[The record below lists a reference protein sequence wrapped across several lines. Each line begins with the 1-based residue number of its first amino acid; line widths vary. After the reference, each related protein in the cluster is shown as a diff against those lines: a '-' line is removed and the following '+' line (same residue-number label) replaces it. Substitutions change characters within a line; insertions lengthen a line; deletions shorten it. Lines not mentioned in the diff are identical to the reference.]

1 MPAGGCEVGQRA
13 ASKPMYPP
21 SIHLLRWLAM
31 QPLLPLVGG
40 RGRRLRERDCSGCAR
55 AWVVRAGHPS
65 GPATQRAHATAVRR
79 GRGLSR
85 TGAPNI
91 NWHHVLLGT
100 ASWGAV
106 AVGCDG
112 SRDSRVAA
120 GRARPRASWLASGR
134 PGHAGAGAPGTQS
147 IPGSIAGQGR
157 AVFFAWLTS
166 HGSSNQELRQPGRGR
181 GCAASWAMAGR
192 LSSVKPV
199 LEAQPASATTQCIH
213 AIHASTPGGQTAPC
227 GPTRCQHT
235 TAEHA
240 DKRYIDGAEPFRP
253 RVTCCTP
260 RTPLPKSPVKRTFP
274 HLSRSSSR
282 EAPLSRRRVERE
294 RQRPSPG
301 RIQPRQRLPARSL
314 ASRGRTGQ
322 PQGKMG
328 GGWLLLACRHAES
341 LTPHPSATQAVCC
354 PTAGTWNGVSQAGA
368 RYC

>member
-1 MPAGGCEVGQRA
+1 MARDATSA
-13 ASKPMYPP
+13 APRWGSWAAPEGAR
-21 SIHLLRWLAM
+21 LLWM
-31 QPLLPLVGG
+31 
-40 RGRRLRERDCSGCAR
+40 CAR
-55 AWVVRAGHPS
+55 LGRAGRSPVGPS
-65 GPATQRAHATAVRR
+65 HTAGACHRRSSRTWAVEDRCTKHQLAPRVIGHCELGRCRR
-79 GRGLSR
+79 GVR
-85 TGAPNI
+85 
-91 NWHHVLLGT
+91 W
-100 ASWGAV
+100 V
-106 AVGCDG
+106 A
-112 SRDSRVAA
+112 R
-120 GRARPRASWLASGR
+120 LASGR
-134 PGHAGAGAPGTQS
+134 WEGKAARVVVGLGATWARRSRSTWHPINSRLNRRPGLS
-147 IPGSIAGQGR
+147 R
-157 AVFFAWLTS
+157 FFAWLTS

-181 GCAASWAMAGR
+181 RCAASWAMAER

-301 RIQPRQRLPARSL
+301 RIQPRQRSPARSL

-354 PTAGTWNGVSQAGA
+354 PTAGTWNGVSQASA